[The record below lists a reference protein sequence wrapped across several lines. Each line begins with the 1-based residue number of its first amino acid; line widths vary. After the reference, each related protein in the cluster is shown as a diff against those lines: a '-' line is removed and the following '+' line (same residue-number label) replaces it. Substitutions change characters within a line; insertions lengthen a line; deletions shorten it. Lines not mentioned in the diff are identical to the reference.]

1 LDENVENFP
10 IGIFYLI
17 FALSHHNFP
26 IGKFIMTATQIGE
39 LIRNTRKAQG
49 LTQPQLAAASGVGL
63 RFLVELEAGKGSSQ
77 LAKALAVLEALG
89 CKLHITTPERDQR

>member
-1 LDENVENFP
+1 
-10 IGIFYLI
+10 LI
-17 FALSHHNFP
+17 FSFSHHNFP
-26 IGKFIMTATQIGE
+26 IGKFIMTATQFGE

-77 LAKALAVLEALG
+77 LAKAFAVLDALG
-89 CKLHITTPERDQR
+89 CKLHITTPESNRR

>member
-1 LDENVENFP
+1 M
-10 IGIFYLI
+10 
-17 FALSHHNFP
+17 S
-26 IGKFIMTATQIGE
+26 ATEIGE
-39 LIRNTRKAQG
+39 LIRDTRRAQG

-89 CKLHITTPERDQR
+89 CKLHITTPESDRR